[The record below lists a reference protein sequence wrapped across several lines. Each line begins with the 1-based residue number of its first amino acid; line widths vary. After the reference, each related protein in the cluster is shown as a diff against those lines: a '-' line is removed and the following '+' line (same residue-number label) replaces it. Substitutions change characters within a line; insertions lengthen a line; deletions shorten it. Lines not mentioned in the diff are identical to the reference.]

1 MLEWL
6 VEWWDGVELW
16 LVQLPYP
23 PLVTLVLA
31 VLLPVAWVLAGWV
44 NRGIDWA
51 VALMFRNRDTEPPLG
66 REETSGSGRFTGS
79 HGG

>member
-1 MLEWL
+1 MESL

-31 VLLPVAWVLAGWV
+31 VLLPVSWVVGLF
-44 NRGIDWA
+44 IDRVVDRTGA
-51 VALMFRNRDTEPPLG
+51 HLTRFPDAEPPLG
-66 REETSGSGRFTGS
+66 KRDRAERAGGSDAC
-79 HGG
+79 

>member
-31 VLLPVAWVLAGWV
+31 VLLPAAWLVAGVL
-44 NRGIDWA
+44 NRVIDSA
-51 VALMFRNRDTEPPLG
+51 VASLFGKRSTDPPLG
-66 REETSGSGRFTGS
+66 REDSARSGRFTGS
-79 HGG
+79 RGE